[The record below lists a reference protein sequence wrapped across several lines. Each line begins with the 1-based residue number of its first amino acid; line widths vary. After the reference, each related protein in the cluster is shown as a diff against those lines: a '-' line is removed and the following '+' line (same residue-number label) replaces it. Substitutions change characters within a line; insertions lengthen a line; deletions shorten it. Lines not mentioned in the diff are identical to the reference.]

1 MWYTLVHFLLFSVS
15 FRHMGS
21 ETIQGA
27 PAIIRDSTEDAPA
40 VEVLGWVILMSIVH
54 IADVLTAL
62 TMEHP
67 VGCCVRLYYAI

>member
-1 MWYTLVHFLLFSVS
+1 
-15 FRHMGS
+15 
-21 ETIQGA
+21 
-27 PAIIRDSTEDAPA
+27 
-40 VEVLGWVILMSIVH
+40 LGWVILMSIVH